1 MDKKDPK
8 NIDQFMKDNLEER
21 EFELKEDYLK
31 EFESSYLDKSGS
43 TSIMGYALTALLCI
57 SILSAGYF
65 YYQYQEENNKTP
77 SQLVQEEFESETKK
91 TAVSYQDKPTN
102 EGKEHLN
109 KAEID
114 SSFNEQT
121 NAIIN
126 QEIHKEKE
134 SKKQEA
140 IINSEQDSPA
150 ENPLF
155 SEPRTEKQEK
165 PVNNKKFSQVES
177 LLVSESGTKKQ
188 NEPENNLHKA
198 VVKGSFD
205 DEAIQTLKIKKER
218 TIKDS
223 HTSVSDNQLNENSQG
238 NLTDESILN
247 KGNKNHKTPLPPNID
262 ADLEAHQIE
271 PLMPLYL
278 EEKTMTLN
286 HEADLAKPSYK
297 PLFSIA
303 LYANESFVS
312 KSISSASAST
322 DYIEKRNNEEQSVQ
336 NHQAG
341 LELTCHTNNFNISS
355 GIHYLTL
362 GEKTIYDPI
371 IKITTLSQWEQQS
384 HYQDTLISNNPGFDS
399 SFFTLDSVWVVNHD
413 TSRLNESNGSISN
426 KNGNNKIQYVE
437 IPFLIGKELA
447 FRRWRLGVSAG
458 ASVGFFI
465 NAKGFYLNKDLTG
478 LSDLNDNKDIFNS
491 VLYNLLIDVN
501 VKYVISNRWNVF
513 FRYSLKSN
521 MNSLFSSS
529 YEIDQKYR
537 LNSFGAGLELNLFK

>member
-8 NIDQFMKDNLEER
+8 NIDQFIKDNLEER

-31 EFESSYLDKSGS
+31 EFESSYLDMSGS
-43 TSIMGYALTALLCI
+43 TLIMRYALTALLCI
-57 SILSAGYF
+57 SILTAGYF

-91 TAVSYQDKPTN
+91 TAESYKDKPTN

-109 KAEID
+109 KAEIG

-134 SKKQEA
+134 SEKQEA
-140 IINSEQDSPA
+140 RINSEQA
-150 ENPLF
+150 KFPLF
-155 SEPRTEKQEK
+155 SEPKTE
-165 PVNNKKFSQVES
+165 
-177 LLVSESGTKKQ
+177 KQ

-198 VVKGSFD
+198 VAKGSFNN
-205 DEAIQTLKIKKER
+205 EAIQTIKIQKER

-223 HTSVSDNQLNENSQG
+223 QTSVSDNQLNENSQG
-238 NLTDESILN
+238 NFTDERILN
-247 KGNKNHKTPLPPNID
+247 LVNKNHKTPLPPNIR
-262 ADLEAHQIE
+262 ADLEAYEIE
-271 PLMPLYL
+271 PLMPLYI

-286 HEADLAKPSYK
+286 QEAGLEKPSYK

-312 KSISSASAST
+312 KNISSASASI

-341 LELTCHTNNFNISS
+341 LELTCHTKNFKISS
-355 GIHYLTL
+355 GIHFLTL
-362 GEKTIYDPI
+362 GEKTTYDPI
-371 IKITTLSQWEQQS
+371 IKITTISQWEQQG
-384 HYQDTLISNNPGFDS
+384 HYKDTLISNNPGFDS
-399 SFFTLDSVWVVNHD
+399 SFFTIDSVWVVNHD
-413 TSRLNESNGSISN
+413 TSRLNESNGSVSN
-426 KNGNNKIQYVE
+426 KNGNNKIQYAE

-447 FRRWRLGVSAG
+447 FRRWRLAVSAG

-501 VKYVISNRWNVF
+501 VKYVISNRWNIF
-513 FRYSLKSN
+513 FRYSIKRN
-521 MNSLFSSS
+521 MNNLFKSS